1 MYNACLKYIIICC
14 FLSACFSTKL
24 LANSKDS
31 LKVMEATDET
41 TTTIFKVLKS
51 QQIQEVT
58 IQTNIGQIM
67 EGKRTIDNFPATL
80 IFTDKAGNILKKS
93 IELTPRGKSRRN
105 YCDFPPLRVKFS
117 KEQLLERGIRKDH
130 KSLKLVTHCNEG
142 LMANH
147 NVLKEFL
154 AYKIYHELTDN
165 SLDVQLLKVN
175 YEDTQSDT
183 KLEKY
188 AILLEDIDEFAESI
202 NGKEIEGYGKTW
214 KDFEKENGNTL
225 ALFQYMIGNEDWDI
239 LNYRNIKYIQL
250 KDTKTIIAVPYDFD
264 SSGFVST
271 AYAKPDPN
279 LKMQSVKQR
288 FFMGKFNNKSARE
301 ATIDLFKSKE
311 KTVYQLVDE
320 FELLEEI
327 SKLELKEYVDSFYK
341 TIHSPKLIER
351 AFPVKRKRAEKSDLE
366 GEMHF

>member
-1 MYNACLKYIIICC
+1 MSNSYVKYIITCSLFNL
-14 FLSACFSTKL
+14 FLLTNLNAD
-24 LANSKDS
+24 NDS
-31 LKVMEATDET
+31 LFLAKTTNET
-41 TTTIFKVLKS
+41 PATIFKILKS
-51 QQIQEVT
+51 QEIQDVT
-58 IQTNIGQIM
+58 IQTDITQIM

-80 IFTDKAGNILKKS
+80 IFTDEKGNAVKKI

-105 YCDFPPLRVKFS
+105 YCDFPPLRIKFS
-117 KEQLLERGIRKDH
+117 KKQLEERGIRKDH

-154 AYKIYHELTDN
+154 AYKIYHELTEN

-202 NGKEIEGYGKTW
+202 NGEEVEGFGRNW
-214 KDFEKENGNTL
+214 KDFEEENGNIL

-239 LNYRNIKYIQL
+239 LNYRNIKYIQP
-250 KDTKTIIAVPYDFD
+250 KDAKTIIAVPYDFD

-271 AYAKPDPN
+271 AYAKPNPN
-279 LKMQSVKQR
+279 LKMQSIKQR
-288 FFMGKFNNKSARE
+288 FFMGKFRSKASRD
-301 ATIDLFKSKE
+301 ATIALFKSKE
-311 KTVYQLVDE
+311 KMMHQLVEE
-320 FELLEEI
+320 FDLLDDI
-327 SKLELKEYVDSFYK
+327 SKLELKEYFDSFYK
-341 TIHSPKLIER
+341 TLNSPKLVER
-351 AFPVKRKRAEKSDLE
+351 AFPLKRKKGEKSDLE